1 MYRVEIDVAPAY
13 ELVVSLEAYLNRQAY
28 KTLELGTGWAARVR
42 ETLDPTF
49 AETLRGLREAPDKA
63 VLNILIWQCPT
74 KDTTHA
80 FLRWLDGLSTGDIY
94 ACIAPSV
101 PTGAPWLPRDLGALR
116 DHIRPLLAEW
126 DDQYFRHLDP
136 AILTGLAADA
146 AAKRALLE
154 TTVPDAVVE
163 AATSGVYLE
172 PVADLDRVLLI
183 PQYHYRPWNLTFAYH
198 RARLFH
204 YAADALPPGPDE
216 PPPDLHRMTHAL
228 ADDTRLR
235 LLRFLATGPQ
245 SFGAIVAWAG
255 IPKSTVHYHLV
266 ALRAAG
272 LVRIHDRSRGNDT
285 FSLRLSALAAL
296 NDRLLSFL
304 GVTDTDGK
312 TGR

>member
-1 MYRVEIDVAPAY
+1 VDV
-13 ELVVSLEAYLNRQAY
+13 QAR
-28 KTLELGTGWAARVR
+28 LAGVPR
-42 ETLDPTF
+42 
-49 AETLRGLREAPDKA
+49 
-63 VLNILIWQCPT
+63 

-80 FLRWLDGLSTGDIY
+80 FLQWLDGLSVGDIY
-94 ACIAPSV
+94 ACIAPFV
-101 PTGAPWLPRDLGALR
+101 QTGAAWLPRDLGALR
-116 DHIRPLLAEW
+116 DRVGPLLAAW

-136 AILTGLAADA
+136 AILAGLAADA
-146 AAKRALLE
+146 AARRASLD
-154 TTVPDAVVE
+154 TAAPDTVVE

-172 PVADLDRVLLI
+172 PVPNLDRVLLI
-183 PQYHYRPWNLTFAYH
+183 PQYHYRPWNLTFAYY

-204 YAADALPPGPDE
+204 YATDALPPGPDE
-216 PPPDLHRMTHAL
+216 PPPALRRTTHAL

-245 SFGAIVAWAG
+245 SFSAIVAWAG

-285 FSLRLSALAAL
+285 FSLRVSALATL

-304 GVTDTDGK
+304 GVTATDEK
-312 TGR
+312 AER

>member
-1 MYRVEIDVAPAY
+1 MYRVEIDTAPAY

-49 AETLRGLREAPDKA
+49 TKTLVGLREVPGKP
-63 VLNILIWQCPT
+63 VLDILVWQCPT

-80 FLRWLDGLSTGDIY
+80 FLQWLEGLSAGDIY
-94 ACIAPSV
+94 ACVAPFV
-101 PTGAPWLPRDLGALR
+101 PTNAPWLPRDLGALHS
-116 DHIRPLLAEW
+116 HIGPLLAAW
-126 DDQYFRHLDP
+126 DEQYFRHLDP
-136 AILTGLAADA
+136 AILAGLAADA
-146 AAKRALLE
+146 AAKRALLG
-154 TTVPDAVVE
+154 TAASDTVVE

-172 PVADLDRVLLI
+172 PVPDLDRALLI

-198 RARLFH
+198 RARLFQ
-204 YAADALPPGPDE
+204 YATDPLPPGSDE
-216 PPPDLHRMTHAL
+216 PPPGLRRMTHAL

-245 SFGAIVAWAG
+245 SFSAIVAWAG

-285 FSLRLSALAAL
+285 FSLRVSALAAL

-304 GVTDTDGK
+304 GVTETD
-312 TGR
+312 REAER